1 MTAAARRAE
10 PVTHRR
16 FSSPS
21 DLNMNPIQDQLNGT
35 LNETFSNLTGFS
47 RKFYFPHIVT
57 FHGKTAV
64 NCYTTADLAGVRCFV
79 PEQEMESR
87 IMGGQEAWAHSWPW
101 QVSLQFATMPACG
114 GAIIGPLWVM
124 SAAHC
129 FSRSEFNC
137 ISCSQTC

>member
-1 MTAAARRAE
+1 MKR
-10 PVTHRR
+10 
-16 FSSPS
+16 SPTS
-21 DLNMNPIQDQLNGT
+21 LDSAVS
-35 LNETFSNLTGFS
+35 F
-47 RKFYFPHIVT
+47 FYFPRIMA
-57 FHGKTAV
+57 FHSKTAA
-64 NCYTTADLAGVRCFV
+64 NCCATADLAGVRCFV
-79 PEQEMESR
+79 PEQEMKSR

-114 GAIIGPLWVM
+114 GAIISPLWVV